1 MKYCMMFFLICFR
14 DQAIMYQ
21 GGFDMRTTTKSHGTA
36 AKKAAHAALLSK
48 PNGRT
53 AVRKLRQELGLNRK
67 QFARLTAASERAV
80 ADWENDQPISP
91 VNQKSLRESERLCRA
106 LAKVMKAEHIGEW
119 LDTPN
124 DAFAGLKPLDL
135 VERGEV
141 DRLWRMIFEV
151 ESGALT

>member
-1 MKYCMMFFLICFR
+1 M
-14 DQAIMYQ
+14 A
-21 GGFDMRTTTKSHGTA
+21 TAHKSRRPA
-36 AKKAAHAALLSK
+36 AQQPRHAALLDK
-48 PNGRT
+48 QT
-53 AVRKLRQELGLNRK
+53 TAAVREFREELGLSRR

-91 VNQKSLRESERLCRA
+91 VNQKGLRESERLCRA
-106 LAKVMKAEHIGEW
+106 LMKIMKPDRVGEW

-124 DAFAGLKPLDL
+124 DAFSGLKPLDL
-135 VERGEV
+135 VERGEM